1 MSTLL
6 LKAAAAN
13 IKSDNSDL
21 TIGRTHSQT
30 KMAPLLVKSKPGIF
44 YRLVDEKTGQI
55 VKTQTLMRKGK
66 NLQVLVDQKLVLE
79 LEDFFAHP
87 TDPQTSLASLPG
99 YLVDN
104 LNIFQGK
111 ADVTETTEVN
121 FTDGLRVGESA
132 TVGGLTITATSDMS
146 ASNVANAFASLANG
160 ASSTNLTP
168 STTFTYSGSLTGWS
182 SGTLSQAVTGSNWL
196 VTFTSTTTNTD
207 VADLTASYK
216 LRDNDTFK
224 WVSGD
229 AGTTG
234 ATDIIKDFTAWSNN
248 SGDKLDILGL
258 LTGYNSATSIL
269 ANWVTVALNQT
280 APSTSTANST
290 KITIDIDGT
299 AGTGTTVQTIWL
311 EGVTLNSTNAD
322 TLKTNGVLIA

>member
-1 MSTLL
+1 
-6 LKAAAAN
+6 
-13 IKSDNSDL
+13 
-21 TIGRTHSQT
+21 
-30 KMAPLLVKSKPGIF
+30 
-44 YRLVDEKTGQI
+44 
-55 VKTQTLMRKGK
+55 
-66 NLQVLVDQKLVLE
+66 
-79 LEDFFAHP
+79 
-87 TDPQTSLASLPG
+87 
-99 YLVDN
+99 
-104 LNIFQGK
+104 
-111 ADVTETTEVN
+111 EVN

-182 SGTLSQAVTGSNWL
+182 SGTLSQATSNWL

-216 LRDNDTFK
+216 LRDNDIFK

-258 LTGYNSATSIL
+258 LTGYNSTTSTL
-269 ANWVTVALNQT
+269 SQWVSVAINQT